1 MTVSIKRI
9 YGMIS
14 PFIAFL
20 KIESQSRIEK
30 SFFCF
35 VFLLWVRVKIDL
47 MSAGLKYTVNSK

>member
-30 SFFCF
+30 SFFLF
-35 VFLLWVRVKIDL
+35 FFYF
-47 MSAGLKYTVNSK
+47 GLE